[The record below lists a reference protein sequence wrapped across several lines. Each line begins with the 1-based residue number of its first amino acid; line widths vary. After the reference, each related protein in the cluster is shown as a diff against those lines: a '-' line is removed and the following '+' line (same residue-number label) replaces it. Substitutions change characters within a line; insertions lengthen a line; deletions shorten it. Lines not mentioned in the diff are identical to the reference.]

1 MKNYELTYNI
11 DGLLEESEAK
21 NLKEKISSFILESE
35 GMIIKD
41 LSVFKRVKLG
51 YPIKKSSQAFFFAL
65 EFQLAPEK
73 IIEVDKKLKAEKDIL
88 RYALFIKKPYKEG
101 KLPRRRPAKT
111 ITSKSIS
118 SKTTLGAK
126 TSEPKVELKEIDKK
140 LEEILNE

>member
-41 LSVFKRVKLG
+41 LSVFKLVKLG

-73 IIEVDKKLKAEKDIL
+73 IIEVDKKLKAEKD
-88 RYALFIKKPYKEG
+88 K
-101 KLPRRRPAKT
+101 
-111 ITSKSIS
+111 
-118 SKTTLGAK
+118 
-126 TSEPKVELKEIDKK
+126 
-140 LEEILNE
+140 